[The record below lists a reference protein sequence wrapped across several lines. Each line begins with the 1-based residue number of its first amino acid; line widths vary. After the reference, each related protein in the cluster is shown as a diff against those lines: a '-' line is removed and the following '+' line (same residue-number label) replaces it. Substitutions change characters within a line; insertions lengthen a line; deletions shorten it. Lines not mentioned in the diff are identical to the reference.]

1 MEEEPVLLIG
11 SPMCRSC
18 DKLIELA
25 RVTGQTGRGQ
35 AQRPVGND
43 AYDISGSVS
52 ECTRCSETHDDCSC
66 MSIRGQHGRG
76 ISASLKR

>member
-1 MEEEPVLLIG
+1 MEEEPVLFIG
-11 SPMCRSC
+11 SPMCRFC

-25 RVTGQTGRGQ
+25 RVRDWTRSRTKTCW
-35 AQRPVGND
+35 ND
-43 AYDISGSVS
+43 AYEISGSVS
-52 ECTRCSETHDDCSC
+52 EGARCSETHDDCSC